1 MAQLAV
7 FLFYVQLAEGSTLSW
22 VELILHKNTK
32 ISLPPAANFFYNLT
46 HDLAVIHGAEL
57 AYLFMVWDQHNINE
71 TDIQLA
77 NFFGE
82 SWTNFAKNGY
92 FFIQEK

>member
-1 MAQLAV
+1 LGRIVIAQKHYSIFTASC
-7 FLFYVQLAEGSTLSW
+7 Q
-22 VELILHKNTK
+22 
-32 ISLPPAANFFYNLT
+32 FFYNLT
-46 HDLAVIHGAEL
+46 HYLAVIHGAEL
-57 AYLFMVWDQHNINE
+57 TYLFMIWDQHNINE

-92 FFIQEK
+92 FLLKKSRVTT